1 MNQKVDLEN
10 GGENI
15 LLIDKMIENYINK
28 VINGD
33 CIKVMGEIPEGSID
47 LIVTSPP
54 YGVNIAYDIHDDDM
68 EINQYLEF
76 SKNWL
81 TEAYKVLKDDGRIA
95 LNIPYEINRQEKGGR
110 IFFVSE
116 VYQVMKQIGFKFFGI
131 VDLEEDSPHR
141 SKTTAW
147 GSWMSPSSPYI
158 YNPKECVILAY
169 KKNHIKKVKG
179 QPQWKGEPITTEEGK
194 TKMLYTEQDKKEF
207 MELVFGQWKY
217 LNDSRPLTKA
227 TFSMDIPTK
236 AIKILSYK
244 NDIILDPFNGS
255 GTSCVAAE
263 ILDRRWIGIE
273 LSENYTKIATE
284 RIQSFV
290 DQKKQQVLEFEN
302 GGE

>member
-1 MNQKVDLEN
+1 MMEFEKV
-10 GGENI
+10 
-15 LLIDKMIENYINK
+15 INT

-33 CIKVMGEIPEGSID
+33 CIEVMKEMPEGVVD

-54 YGVNIAYDIHDDDM
+54 YGVNIAYDVHDDDM
-68 EINQYLEF
+68 EISEYLEF
-76 SKNWL
+76 TRKWM

-95 LNIPYEINRQEKGGR
+95 LNIPYEINRQAKGGR

-116 VYQVMKQIGFKFFGI
+116 VYQVMKEIGFKFFGV

-158 YNPKECVILAY
+158 YNPKECMILAY
-169 KKNHIKKVKG
+169 KKVHIKKVKG
-179 QPQWKGEPITTEEGK
+179 EPQWKGEPTITEEGK
-194 TKMLYTEQDKKEF
+194 TKIVYQEQDKKDF

-217 LNDSRPLTKA
+217 LNDSRPMTKA

-244 NDIILDPFNGS
+244 NDVVLDPFNGS

-273 LSENYTKIATE
+273 LSENYANISKE
-284 RIQSFV
+284 RIQGFV
-290 DQKKQQVLEFEN
+290 DQKKQQKLQFEN
-302 GGE
+302 GGQ

>member
-1 MNQKVDLEN
+1 MET
-10 GGENI
+10 
-15 LLIDKMIENYINK
+15 NK
-28 VINGD
+28 IINGD
-33 CIKVMGEIPEGSID
+33 CIEVMKTLPENSID

-54 YGVNIAYDIHDDDM
+54 YGVGIKYDTHDDDM
-68 EINQYLEF
+68 EIDEYLEF
-76 SKNWL
+76 ATKWL
-81 TEAYKVLKDDGRIA
+81 TEAFKVLKDDGRIA
-95 LNIPYEINRQEKGGR
+95 LNIPYEINRQDKGGR

-116 VYQVMKQIGFKFFGI
+116 VYQVMKKIGFKFFGI

-169 KKNHIKKVKG
+169 KKHHIKKVKG
-179 QPQWKGEPITTEEGK
+179 VPQWTGKITDI
-194 TKMLYTEQDKKEF
+194 EQEDGTIKKKNVYKDEDKKDF

-244 NDIILDPFNGS
+244 NDIVLDPFAGS
-255 GTSCVAAE
+255 GTSLVAAE

-273 LSENYTKIATE
+273 LSPNYAE
-284 RIQSFV
+284 VANNRVQAFV
-290 DQKKQQVLEFEN
+290 DEKKQLKLELEK
-302 GGE
+302 GI

>member
-1 MNQKVDLEN
+1 
-10 GGENI
+10 
-15 LLIDKMIENYINK
+15 MIENYINK
-28 VINGD
+28 VINGECD
-33 CIKVMGEIPEGSID
+33 NVMSELPEGSVD

-54 YGVNIAYDIHDDDM
+54 YGVNIKYDVHNDDM
-68 EINQYLEF
+68 YFWEYKAF
-76 SKNWL
+76 SRDWL
-81 TEAYKVLKDDGRIA
+81 SEAFRVLKDDGRIA
-95 LNIPYEINRQEKGGR
+95 VNIPYEINRQDKGGR

-116 VYQVMKQIGFKFFGI
+116 VYQIMKEIGFNFFGI

-158 YNPKECVILAY
+158 YNPKECVVLAY
-169 KKNHIKKVKG
+169 KKHHIKKVKG
-179 QPQWKGEPITTEEGK
+179 EPQWKGEPTITEEGK
-194 TKMLYTEQDKKEF
+194 TKMVYKDEDKKDF

-217 LNDSRPLTKA
+217 LNDSRPMTKA

-244 NDIILDPFNGS
+244 NDVILDPFAGS

-273 LSENYTKIATE
+273 LSENYANIARE
-284 RIQSFV
+284 RIQGFV
-290 DQKKQQVLEFEN
+290 DQKKQQKLEFEN
-302 GGE
+302 GGQ